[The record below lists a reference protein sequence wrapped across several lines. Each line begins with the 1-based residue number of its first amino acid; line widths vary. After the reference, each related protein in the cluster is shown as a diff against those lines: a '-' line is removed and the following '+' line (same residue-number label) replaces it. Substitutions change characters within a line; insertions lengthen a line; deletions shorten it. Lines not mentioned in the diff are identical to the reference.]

1 MLAALLHPDRR
12 PRMEPLQLKPGDWL
26 QIILLAMVW
35 GLSFFLTEICLR
47 DLHPLTVAAGR
58 VTTAA
63 VALMAVALLA
73 GQRLPVSPAEWGPL
87 ALLDLITNALP
98 FSLIIRGQTSIEAGL
113 ASIPHPHPP
122 PFTFATAHL
131 LTLAP
136 THTSS

>member
-1 MLAALLHPDRR
+1 MRISDWSSDVCSSDLRRQNGRKKQVASAAVLAMLAALLHPDRR

-73 GQRLPVSPAEWGPL
+73 RSEEPTSELQ
-87 ALLDLITNALP
+87 
-98 FSLIIRGQTSIEAGL
+98 SLMIIS
-113 ASIPHPHPP
+113 
-122 PFTFATAHL
+122 TAV
-131 LTLAP
+131 
-136 THTSS
+136 

>member
-58 VTTAA
+58 VTSRRRSHGGRPAGRPAPSRRHSRLGAA
-63 VALMAVALLA
+63 GAAGPHQQRPALFSYNVGADRKST
-73 GQRLPVSPAEWGPL
+73 RL
-87 ALLDLITNALP
+87 N
-98 FSLIIRGQTSIEAGL
+98 
-113 ASIPHPHPP
+113 
-122 PFTFATAHL
+122 
-131 LTLAP
+131 
-136 THTSS
+136 SSH

>member
-73 GQRLPVSPAEWGPL
+73 GQRLPVGTADWGPL
-87 ALLDLITNALP
+87 ALLGLIHNALP
-98 FSLIIRGQTSIEAGL
+98 FSLIMWGRSEE
-113 ASIPHPHPP
+113 
-122 PFTFATAHL
+122 
-131 LTLAP
+131 
-136 THTSS
+136 HTSELPSLI